1 MSGFGLTFSGP
12 PIWRGNLLPAF
23 VGLRSYI
30 SVSSLFGGKFTPIV
44 CQSSVLHF
52 GTSKKRG
59 KFTPSVC
66 RSSVLHFGTSE
77 KRGKF
82 TPSVCRSSALHFW
95 NPNLEGKNAPIV
107 CRSSVLHFK
116 NPVQEG
122 NLLPEFVSLRSYI
135 LLCRFFEGKF
145 TPSVCRSSVLHS
157 MRVQK
162 MVKKPDFFT
171 VRYKEVSEK
180 IPIL

>member
-1 MSGFGLTFSGP
+1 MCLK
-12 PIWRGNLLPAF
+12 F
-23 VGLRSYI
+23 VRLRSYI
-30 SVSSLFGGKFTPIV
+30 FWTPN
-44 CQSSVLHF
+44 LE
-52 GTSKKRG
+52 G

-66 RSSVLHFGTSE
+66 RSSVLHFSFVTFRGEIYSHRLSVFGLTFWNLE
-77 KRGKF
+77 KKGKF
-82 TPSVCRSSALHFW
+82 TPSVCRSSVLHFW

-122 NLLPEFVSLRSYI
+122 NLLPEFVSLLSYI
-135 LLCRFFEGKF
+135 LKREGKF
-145 TPSVCRSSVLHS
+145 TPSVCRSSVLHL

-171 VRYKEVSEK
+171 VRYKEVLEK
-180 IPIL
+180 MPIL